1 MKKKT
6 IRFLWSSLLSILVV
20 CVGVFVGM
28 THYMAKQNEDAMNEV
43 GEMYMSEMSRQ
54 LQRHFAS
61 IIDLRLTMVKGIIW
75 RTPPETVD
83 EYGPELEE
91 ELTLSGQV
99 RGFSYLAL
107 YTRDGTLDVIY
118 GDPVTIVNEKP
129 FLDSLNG
136 EGDISKLVVGETD
149 AGEEMLLLGVSTEYP
164 MEDGKECTALVAG
177 IPIEY
182 IDYSMSL
189 GVDES
194 LIYSH
199 IISKDGTFILK
210 NANNKEDNY
219 YDWLRKN
226 VQFDDTTTD
235 EAVNDM
241 EQALL
246 KEENY
251 SVVFTENGERRRLYG
266 VPLHDSE
273 WYLISVMPYGVMDE
287 TMAGLEAQWLWITLA
302 ACGIILITLLIIF
315 AGYFRMSRRQM
326 AELQKA
332 RQEAEAANLAKSE
345 FLSNMSHDIRTP
357 MNAIIGM
364 TAIAT
369 AHVDNTEQVKDCL
382 KKITLSSRHLL
393 GLINDVLDMSKI
405 ESGKLSLNV
414 DIVSLKDV
422 MEGIVSIVQPQIK
435 AKNQLFD
442 IFIQHIQSEQV
453 YTDSVRL
460 NQVLLNLLSNALK
473 FTPEGG
479 RISVMI
485 AQENSPRGD
494 KYVRTHFTVK
504 DTGIGMSEEFQKK
517 VFESFEREDSSRVH
531 KTEGTGLGMAI
542 TKYIVDEMQGTIEV
556 KSKLDQGSEFH
567 VTVDLERVE
576 VPEDQRLLPPW
587 DMLVVDDDALLC
599 QSAVQS
605 LHEIGVK
612 AEWVTSGKEAV
623 QKAEERHRQNRDYQV
638 VLLDWQMPDMDG
650 IETARQLRLHI
661 GEDIPILLISA
672 YDWSEIEEEARKAG
686 ISGFLSKPLFTSTLY
701 SGLSHLAF
709 PQQEEEPQQET
720 GGHFE
725 GRRVLLAEDND
736 LNGEIATELLM
747 SVGFAVDWEQ
757 NGQLCAEKFAQ
768 SAPGYYDVIL
778 MDLRM
783 PIMNGYEATEAIRAM
798 DRPDAKQIPIIAMT
812 ADAFSEDIQKCLA
825 CGMNAHL
832 AKPVDLKEFFRV
844 LQKFL

>member
-43 GEMYMSEMSRQ
+43 GEIYMSEMSRQ

-83 EYGPELEE
+83 EYGTELKED
-91 ELTLSGQV
+91 LTLSGQA

-107 YTRDGTLDVIY
+107 YTRDGSLDVIY
-118 GDPVTIVNEKP
+118 GDPVTIVDEKP

-149 AGEEMLLLGVSTEYP
+149 SGEEMLLLGISTVYP
-164 MEDGKECTALVAG
+164 MEDGKECIALVAG
-177 IPIEY
+177 MPIEY

-189 GVDES
+189 DVDES
-194 LIYSH
+194 LIFSH
-199 IISKDGTFILK
+199 IIRKDGTFVLK
-210 NANNKEDNY
+210 NADNQENNY
-219 YDWLRKN
+219 YDLLRKYAA
-226 VQFDDTTTD
+226 FDGEITED
-235 EAVNDM
+235 AIQHM
-241 EQALL
+241 EESMA
-246 KEENY
+246 KGENY
-251 SVVFTENGERRRLYG
+251 SLAFTANGERRRLYG

-287 TMAGLEAQWLWITLA
+287 TVAGLGTQRLWITLG
-302 ACGIILITLLIIF
+302 ACSIILITLLIIF
-315 AGYFRMSRRQM
+315 AGYYRMSRRQM

-357 MNAIIGM
+357 MNAIVGM
-364 TAIAT
+364 TAIAS
-369 AHVDNTEQVKDCL
+369 AHVENTEQVKDCL
-382 KKITLSSRHLL
+382 KKIALSSRHLL

-414 DIVSLKDV
+414 DIVSLRDV
-422 MEGIVSIVQPQIK
+422 MEGLVSIVQPQIK
-435 AKNQLFD
+435 ARNQQFD
-442 IFIQHIQSEQV
+442 IHIRHIQSEQV

-460 NQVLLNLLSNALK
+460 NQVLLNLLSNAMK

-479 RISVMI
+479 RITMTV
-485 AQENSPRGD
+485 AQEASPQGET
-494 KYVRTHFTVK
+494 YVRTHFIVK
-504 DTGIGMSEEFQKK
+504 DTGIGMSEAFQKK
-517 VFESFEREDSSRVH
+517 IFDSFEREDTSRVH

-542 TKYIVDEMQGTIEV
+542 TKYIVDEMQGTIQV
-556 KSKLDQGSEFH
+556 KSRLDHGSEFH
-567 VTVDLERVE
+567 VTVDLERVD
-576 VPEDQRLLPPW
+576 VPEEERRLPPW
-587 DMLVVDDDALLC
+587 EMLVVDDDRLLC
-599 QSAVQS
+599 QSAVES
-605 LHEIGVK
+605 LQEIGVK
-612 AEWVTSGKEAV
+612 AEWATSGEEAV
-623 QKAEERHRQNRDYQV
+623 KKAEERHRQNRDYHV
-638 VLLDWQMPDMDG
+638 VLLDWQMPGMDG
-650 IETARQLRLHI
+650 IETARELRRHI
-661 GEDIPILLISA
+661 GDQVPILLISA
-672 YDWSEIEEEARKAG
+672 YDWSEIEEEARQAG
-686 ISGFLSKPLFTSTLY
+686 ISGFLSKPLFQSTLY

-709 PQQEEEPQQET
+709 PQKQEEAQGET
-720 GGHFE
+720 TGRYD

-747 SVGFAVDWEQ
+747 SVGFTVDWEQ
-757 NGQLCAEKFAQ
+757 NGKLCAEKFAQ
-768 SAPGYYDVIL
+768 SVPGYYDVIL

-783 PIMNGYEATEAIRAM
+783 PVMNGYETTEAIRAM
-798 DRPDAKQIPIIAMT
+798 DRPDAKTVPIIAMT

>member
-1 MKKKT
+1 MA
-6 IRFLWSSLLSILVV
+6 ILIV

-28 THYMAKQNEDAMNEV
+28 THYMAQQNEAAMNEV
-43 GEMYMSEMSRQ
+43 GEIYMSEMSRQ

-61 IIDLRLTMVKGIIW
+61 IIDLRLTIVKGIIW
-75 RTPPETVD
+75 RTPPESVD

-107 YTRDGTLDVIY
+107 YTRDGSLDVIY
-118 GDPVTIVNEKP
+118 GDPVTIVDEKP

-149 AGEEMLLLGVSTEYP
+149 SGEEMLLLGISTVYP
-164 MEDGKECTALVAG
+164 MEDGKECIALVAG
-177 IPIEY
+177 MPIEY

-189 GVDES
+189 DVDES
-194 LIYSH
+194 LVFSH
-199 IISKDGTFILK
+199 IIRKDGTFVLK
-210 NANNKEDNY
+210 NADNQENNY
-219 YDWLRKN
+219 YDLLRKDAA
-226 VQFDDTTTD
+226 FDGETTED
-235 EAVNDM
+235 AIQHM
-241 EQALL
+241 EESME
-246 KEENY
+246 KGENY
-251 SVVFTENGERRRLYG
+251 SLAFTANGERRRLYG

-287 TMAGLEAQWLWITLA
+287 TVAGLGTQRLWITLG
-302 ACGIILITLLIIF
+302 ACGVILITLLIIF
-315 AGYFRMSRRQM
+315 AGYFCMSRRQM

-332 RQEAEAANLAKSE
+332 RQEAEAANQAKSE

-357 MNAIIGM
+357 MNAIVGM
-364 TAIAT
+364 TAIAS
-369 AHVDNTEQVKDCL
+369 AHVENTEQVKDCL
-382 KKITLSSRHLL
+382 KKIALSSRHLL

-414 DIVSLKDV
+414 DIVSLRDV
-422 MEGIVSIVQPQIK
+422 MEGLVSIVQPQIK
-435 AKNQLFD
+435 ARNQQFD
-442 IFIQHIQSEQV
+442 IHIRHIQSEQV

-460 NQVLLNLLSNALK
+460 NQVLLNLLSNAMK

-479 RISVMI
+479 RITMTV
-485 AQENSPRGD
+485 AQEASPQGET
-494 KYVRTHFTVK
+494 YVRTHFIVK
-504 DTGIGMSEEFQKK
+504 DTGIGMSEAFQKK
-517 VFESFEREDSSRVH
+517 IFDSFEREDTSRVH

-542 TKYIVDEMQGTIEV
+542 TKYIVDEMQGTIQV
-556 KSKLDQGSEFH
+556 KSRLDHGSEFH
-567 VTVDLERVE
+567 VTVDLERVD
-576 VPEDQRLLPPW
+576 VPEEERRLPPW
-587 DMLVVDDDALLC
+587 EMLVVDDDRLLC
-599 QSAVQS
+599 QSAVES
-605 LHEIGVK
+605 LQEIGVK
-612 AEWVTSGKEAV
+612 AEWATSGEEAV
-623 QKAEERHRQNRDYQV
+623 KKAEERHRQNRDYHV
-638 VLLDWQMPDMDG
+638 VLLDWQMPGMDG
-650 IETARQLRLHI
+650 IETARELRRHI
-661 GEDIPILLISA
+661 GDQVPILLISA
-672 YDWSEIEEEARKAG
+672 YDWSEIEEEARQAG
-686 ISGFLSKPLFTSTLY
+686 ISGFLSKPLFQSTLY

-709 PQQEEEPQQET
+709 PQKQEEAQGET
-720 GGHFE
+720 TGRYD

-747 SVGFAVDWEQ
+747 SVGFTVDWEQ
-757 NGQLCAEKFAQ
+757 NGKLCAEKFAQ

-783 PIMNGYEATEAIRAM
+783 PVMNGYETTEAIRAM
-798 DRPDAKQIPIIAMT
+798 DRPDAKTVPIIAMT

>member
-1 MKKKT
+1 M
-6 IRFLWSSLLSILVV
+6 
-20 CVGVFVGM
+20 
-28 THYMAKQNEDAMNEV
+28 
-43 GEMYMSEMSRQ
+43 
-54 LQRHFAS
+54 
-61 IIDLRLTMVKGIIW
+61 
-75 RTPPETVD
+75 
-83 EYGPELEE
+83 
-91 ELTLSGQV
+91 
-99 RGFSYLAL
+99 
-107 YTRDGTLDVIY
+107 
-118 GDPVTIVNEKP
+118 
-129 FLDSLNG
+129 
-136 EGDISKLVVGETD
+136 
-149 AGEEMLLLGVSTEYP
+149 
-164 MEDGKECTALVAG
+164 
-177 IPIEY
+177 
-182 IDYSMSL
+182 
-189 GVDES
+189 
-194 LIYSH
+194 
-199 IISKDGTFILK
+199 
-210 NANNKEDNY
+210 
-219 YDWLRKN
+219 
-226 VQFDDTTTD
+226 
-235 EAVNDM
+235 
-241 EQALL
+241 
-246 KEENY
+246 
-251 SVVFTENGERRRLYG
+251 
-266 VPLHDSE
+266 
-273 WYLISVMPYGVMDE
+273 
-287 TMAGLEAQWLWITLA
+287 
-302 ACGIILITLLIIF
+302 
-315 AGYFRMSRRQM
+315 
-326 AELQKA
+326 
-332 RQEAEAANLAKSE
+332 
-345 FLSNMSHDIRTP
+345 
-357 MNAIIGM
+357 
-364 TAIAT
+364 
-369 AHVDNTEQVKDCL
+369 
-382 KKITLSSRHLL
+382 
-393 GLINDVLDMSKI
+393 
-405 ESGKLSLNV
+405 
-414 DIVSLKDV
+414 
-422 MEGIVSIVQPQIK
+422 
-435 AKNQLFD
+435 
-442 IFIQHIQSEQV
+442 
-453 YTDSVRL
+453 
-460 NQVLLNLLSNALK
+460 
-473 FTPEGG
+473 
-479 RISVMI
+479 
-485 AQENSPRGD
+485 
-494 KYVRTHFTVK
+494 
-504 DTGIGMSEEFQKK
+504 
-517 VFESFEREDSSRVH
+517 
-531 KTEGTGLGMAI
+531 
-542 TKYIVDEMQGTIEV
+542 
-556 KSKLDQGSEFH
+556 
-567 VTVDLERVE
+567 E

>member
-43 GEMYMSEMSRQ
+43 GEIYMSEMSRQ

-83 EYGPELEE
+83 EYGPELKED
-91 ELTLSGQV
+91 LTLSGQV

-107 YTRDGTLDVIY
+107 YTRDGSLDVIY
-118 GDPVTIVNEKP
+118 GDPVTIVDEKP

-149 AGEEMLLLGVSTEYP
+149 SGEEMLLLGISTVYP
-164 MEDGKECTALVAG
+164 MEDGKECIALVAG
-177 IPIEY
+177 MPIEY

-189 GVDES
+189 DVDES
-194 LIYSH
+194 LIFSH
-199 IISKDGTFILK
+199 IIRKDGTFVLK
-210 NANNKEDNY
+210 NADNQENNY
-219 YDWLRKN
+219 YDLLRKYAA
-226 VQFDDTTTD
+226 FDGETTED
-235 EAVNDM
+235 AIQHM
-241 EQALL
+241 EESMA
-246 KEENY
+246 KGENY
-251 SVVFTENGERRRLYG
+251 SLAFTANGERRRLYG

-287 TMAGLEAQWLWITLA
+287 TVAGLGTQRLWITLG
-302 ACGIILITLLIIF
+302 ACSIILITLLIIF
-315 AGYFRMSRRQM
+315 AGYYRMSRRQM

-357 MNAIIGM
+357 MNAIVGM
-364 TAIAT
+364 TAIAS
-369 AHVDNTEQVKDCL
+369 AHVENTEQVKDCL
-382 KKITLSSRHLL
+382 KKIALSSRHLL

-414 DIVSLKDV
+414 DIVSLRDV
-422 MEGIVSIVQPQIK
+422 MEGLVSIVQPQIK
-435 AKNQLFD
+435 ARNQQFD
-442 IFIQHIQSEQV
+442 IHIRHIQSEQV

-460 NQVLLNLLSNALK
+460 NQVLLNLLSNAMK

-479 RISVMI
+479 RITMTV
-485 AQENSPRGD
+485 AQEASPQGET
-494 KYVRTHFTVK
+494 YVRTHFIVK
-504 DTGIGMSEEFQKK
+504 DTGIGMSEAFQKK
-517 VFESFEREDSSRVH
+517 IFDSFEREDTSRVH

-542 TKYIVDEMQGTIEV
+542 TKYIVDEMQGTIQV
-556 KSKLDQGSEFH
+556 KSRLDHGSEFH
-567 VTVDLERVE
+567 VTVDLERVD
-576 VPEDQRLLPPW
+576 VPEEERRLPPW
-587 DMLVVDDDALLC
+587 EMLVVDDDRLLC
-599 QSAVQS
+599 QSAVES
-605 LHEIGVK
+605 LQEIGVK
-612 AEWVTSGKEAV
+612 AEWATSGEEAV
-623 QKAEERHRQNRDYQV
+623 KKAEERHRQNRDYHV
-638 VLLDWQMPDMDG
+638 VLLDWQMPGMDG
-650 IETARQLRLHI
+650 IETARELRRHI
-661 GEDIPILLISA
+661 GDQVPILLISA
-672 YDWSEIEEEARKAG
+672 YDWSEIEEEARQAG
-686 ISGFLSKPLFTSTLY
+686 ISGFLSKPLFQSTLY

-709 PQQEEEPQQET
+709 PQKQEEAQGET
-720 GGHFE
+720 TGRYD

-747 SVGFAVDWEQ
+747 SVGFTVDWEQ
-757 NGQLCAEKFAQ
+757 NGKLCAEKFAQ

-783 PIMNGYEATEAIRAM
+783 PVMNGYETTEAIRAM
-798 DRPDAKQIPIIAMT
+798 DRPDAKTVPIIAMT